1 MIAWI
6 KGILREKQED
16 SAVVDVGGIG
26 YRVFLSGRTLQELP
40 PEGEVVELKTHMIV
54 REDGIQLFGFHE
66 EEERQVFLALLSV
79 NGVGPKLSRLILSG
93 ISPKQL
99 VQAVVQGR
107 SERLEAI
114 PGVGKRMAQR
124 IVVELKGKL
133 ETIFHERELEAA
145 QMGGEMDEGAFR
157 DVVSALTN
165 LGYNL
170 SSARKAA
177 ALARGRLKGEVSLE
191 GWVKEALRVLGA

>member
-26 YRVFLSGRTLQELP
+26 YRVFLSGRTLRELP
-40 PEGEVVELKTHMIV
+40 PEGEVVEFKTHMIV

-93 ISPKQL
+93 MSPKQL
-99 VQAVVQGR
+99 AQAVVQGK

-114 PGVGKRMAQR
+114 PGVGKRVAQR

-133 ETIFHERELEAA
+133 EAILHGKELEAS
-145 QMGGEMDEGAFR
+145 QIGGETDGGAFR

-165 LGYNL
+165 LGYSL
-170 SSARKAA
+170 SSAKRAA
-177 ALARGRLKGEVSLE
+177 TLARGRLKGEVSLE
-191 GWVKEALRVLGA
+191 GWVKEALRVLGS

>member
-6 KGILREKQED
+6 KGILREKLED

-26 YRVFLSGRTLQELP
+26 YRVFLSGRTLRELP

-54 REDGIQLFGFHE
+54 REDGMQLFGFHE

-99 VQAVVQGR
+99 VQAVVQGK
-107 SERLEAI
+107 SEPLEAI
-114 PGVGKRMAQR
+114 PGVGRRMAQR

-133 ETIFHERELEAA
+133 EAIFHGTEIEAS
-145 QMGGEMDEGAFR
+145 QMGVEMDEGTFR